1 MMSQAIRF
9 LSAFSIA
16 AGITLLATSCGLPLQ
31 RQVEQGS
38 SAKTD
43 QPHLSRKIAQL
54 NFGRDASFA
63 VCLEPPC
70 PAVTRKTLPI
80 RPQAGANAVAPS
92 VDIAATLDPGEVEL
106 KTQYDTGDVT
116 ISPIE
121 DHRAP
126 VIVYFAS
133 GSATLS
139 HAARTALDQ
148 AASDARPTG
157 DIVIAGRTD
166 NVGSNSV
173 NQALAS
179 ARARTVRE
187 YLRSRLPSHFNHAFT
202 LDAQG
207 ACCFAA
213 SNDTPE
219 GRQQN
224 RRVEIVFSVPEQV
237 TP

>member
-31 RQVEQGS
+31 QQVEQGS

-63 VCLEPPC
+63 VCLEPAC

-80 RPQAGANAVAPS
+80 HPQAGANAVAPS
-92 VDIAATLDPGEVEL
+92 VDITATLAPGEVEL
-106 KTQYDTGDVT
+106 KVQYDTGNVAV
-116 ISPIE
+116 SPTE
-121 DHRAP
+121 NHRAP

-133 GSATLS
+133 GSAALS
-139 HAARTALDQ
+139 RAARATLDQ
-148 AASDARPTG
+148 TASDVVPAG
-157 DIVIAGRTD
+157 HIVIAGRTD
-166 NVGSNSV
+166 NVGSNNG

-179 ARARTVRE
+179 ARARTVRD
-187 YLRSRLPSHFNHAFT
+187 YLRSRLSSHFNHAFT